1 MTTHTATALAH
12 PNIAFTKLS
21 QGNTVYGDSQAGFTS
36 I

>member
-1 MTTHTATALAH
+1 MNTHTVTAQSS

-21 QGNTVYGDSQAGFTS
+21 QGNTVYGDRKVGFAY